1 VVRVSEPG
9 LRKWMQKG
17 LELSALW
24 PLSGTDM
31 KERGFGRIYQRKWT
45 KCLWIQY
52 SYRGKLYRESCGSEN
67 HAVAVKL
74 LRKRQ
79 AEMGAGKVVGLSVE
93 KTTFD
98 HLVALIT
105 DDYRV
110 NQRRSFWRVELSLKH
125 LRGTFGHDRA
135 VDIGTGRIS
144 RYIRERQEAGAAPA
158 TVVQEIACLRRML
171 NLAIRA
177 GKLATRP
184 YVPTIRVQN
193 VRTGFFEADEFQAV
207 HERLPDYL
215 QPPLEFMY
223 LTGWRSKSEV
233 LPLRWLQVDFEQ
245 GVVRLEPG
253 TTKNSEGRE
262 FPFSAL
268 PQLEALLR
276 RQRELTTALE
286 REQGRV
292 IPWVFHNQGEPIKH
306 FAKAWK
312 RATKAAGLPGRIP
325 HDFRRTAVR
334 NLVRAGVPEMIA
346 MKLTGHKTRAVF
358 DRYDITS
365 GRDLREAVGKL
376 ARFHKNADTASGRPS
391 SELAS
396 KPPFVPGRGVGLL
409 GINRRVLK
417 MNDLPDSISLCH
429 DE

>member
-1 VVRVSEPG
+1 
-9 LRKWMQKG
+9 
-17 LELSALW
+17 
-24 PLSGTDM
+24 M
-31 KERGFGRIYQRKWT
+31 KQRGFGRIYRRLWT
-45 KCLWIQY
+45 KCWWIQY
-52 SYRGKLYRESCGSEN
+52 SHRGKLYRESCGSEN

-98 HLVALIT
+98 QLAALIT

-125 LRGTFGHDRA
+125 LRRTFGNDRA
-135 VDIGTGRIS
+135 VDIGTDRIS
-144 RYIRERQEAGAAPA
+144 RYIRERQEAGAAAA
-158 TVVQEIACLRRML
+158 TVVQEIAALRRMF

-193 VRTGFFEADEFQAV
+193 IRTGFFEADQFEAV
-207 HERLPDYL
+207 HTRLPHYL
-215 QPPLEFMY
+215 QPPVEFMY

-233 LPLRWLQVDFEQ
+233 LPIRWSQVDFDQ

-253 TTKNSEGRE
+253 TTKNSDGRE

-286 REQGRV
+286 RERGRV
-292 IPWVFHNQGEPIKH
+292 IAWVFHNGGEPIKD

-312 RATKAAGLPGRIP
+312 RATKAAGLPGRVP
-325 HDFRRTAVR
+325 HDLRRTAVR
-334 NLVRAGVPEMIA
+334 ALVRSGVPETIA
-346 MKLTGHKTRAVF
+346 MRLTGHKTRAVF

-365 GRDLREAVGKL
+365 GRDLREAVGRL
-376 ARFHKNADTASGRPS
+376 ATFHQGAS
-391 SELAS
+391 
-396 KPPFVPGRGVGLL
+396 
-409 GINRRVLK
+409 
-417 MNDLPDSISLCH
+417 SL
-429 DE
+429 